1 MTFSGTSHSIL
12 PDEACRL
19 ACDIAAVN
27 MAVFDQSN
35 SLKQA
40 NERWLRDHNLD
51 MASAA
56 GTPAMRCWPADD
68 ANERVSM
75 INRARTTGV
84 AILFHEQHDG
94 RRVETAV
101 VPLASAD
108 VMLLSSATGFDRS
121 SWPTR
126 LPQPELVGGAAE
138 ASNRVQS
145 LSKRER
151 EVFGLLASGM
161 TIKQVAE
168 SLGRSEKT
176 IEGHRDSIYRKLN
189 VSNRAEIAIL
199 AMEAGLMPARRSATM
214 GG

>member
-1 MTFSGTSHSIL
+1 MSMSETNNSIL
-12 PDEACRL
+12 PDEASRL
-19 ACDIAAVN
+19 ACDIAGIDL
-27 MAVFDQSN
+27 AVFDQSN
-35 SLKQA
+35 ALKRA
-40 NERWLRDHNLD
+40 NERWLRHHNVE
-51 MASAA
+51 MSEAV
-56 GTPAMRCWPADD
+56 GTPALRCWPADD
-68 ANERVSM
+68 SNERVGM

-84 AILFHEQHDG
+84 AILFHEQQDG
-94 RRVETAV
+94 RRVETAI
-101 VPLASAD
+101 VPLSNAD
-108 VMLLSSATGFDRS
+108 VMILSSSTGFDRTA
-121 SWPTR
+121 WPTR
-126 LPQPELVGGAAE
+126 LPQPELVGSAAD

-189 VSNRAEIAIL
+189 VGNRAEIAIL

-214 GG
+214 GE

>member
-1 MTFSGTSHSIL
+1 MTFSGTNNTIL

-19 ACDIAAVN
+19 ACDIAGIS
-27 MAVFDQSN
+27 MAIFDQSN
-35 SLKQA
+35 TLKQA
-40 NERWLRDHNLD
+40 NERWLRDHGLELTT
-51 MASAA
+51 AS
-56 GTPAMRCWPADD
+56 GTAAMRCWPADD
-68 ANERVSM
+68 ANERVGM

-84 AILFHEQHDG
+84 AILFHEQQDG
-94 RRVETAV
+94 RRVETAI

-108 VMLLSSATGFDRS
+108 VMLLSSSTGFDRS
-121 SWPTR
+121 AWPTR
-126 LPQPELVGGAAE
+126 LPQPELVGAAAE
-138 ASNRVQS
+138 AANRAQS

-168 SLGRSEKT
+168 SLDRSEKT

-199 AMEAGLMPARRSATM
+199 AMEAGLMPARRSGTM